1 MMAPLYISGFGS
13 AIPSADPAWQAQ
25 IPANLKRRNPR
36 IWQMA
41 YVAAARLLASIGDK
55 PRSCIAGTA
64 LGALD
69 ETRNFLD
76 GIFKDGF
83 GSPTSFI
90 ASVHNSM
97 AGKLALDFAIDGPN
111 LTVCDGQN
119 SFASAIASSA
129 LLPKEAFPCLVIAV
143 DECIPLLR
151 DLVPHLSPEC
161 RKGLSTVSEEGAVA
175 LLLSKTPVPGAGA
188 VRAVMPSPLDDCTPQ
203 KFADSLVE
211 SFGRGE
217 AMVSLLDSCTSFLSA
232 ALQVHAALVSGRPGK
247 HIVLSYS
254 PSSMACAAVEVV
266 L

>member
-1 MMAPLYISGFGS
+1 
-13 AIPSADPAWQAQ
+13 
-25 IPANLKRRNPR
+25 
-36 IWQMA
+36 MA
-41 YVAAARLLASIGDK
+41 YIAAARLLASVRDK

-76 GIFKDGF
+76 GVFKDGF

-97 AGKLALDFAIDGPN
+97 AGKLALEFSIDGPN

-119 SFASAIASSA
+119 SLASAIASAA
-129 LLPKEAFPCLVIAV
+129 LLTEDAFPCLVIAV

-151 DLVPHLSPEC
+151 DLVPYLSPEC

-175 LLLSKTPVPGAGA
+175 LLLSKTPVPGTAA
-188 VRAVMPSPLDDCTPQ
+188 VRSVMPSPVGDSTPQ
-203 KFADSLVE
+203 KYTASLVE
-211 SFGRGE
+211 SFGRSE
-217 AMVSLLDSCTSFLSA
+217 ASVSPLDSCTSFLSA
-232 ALQVHAALVSGRPGK
+232 ALQVHAALISGRLGK

-254 PSSMACAAVEVV
+254 PSSRACAAVEVV